1 MYQYVVAYL
10 FTCICDVSVAIF
22 LCEIIMNRAFIFDEN
37 QQLVFPESA
46 LVWAAFL
53 EGRVQSLVVKAMKV
67 LYDTIAGFYGRAV
80 IYIGVWVI
88 YTSLFYVTITI

>member
-1 MYQYVVAYL
+1 MKISIW
-10 FTCICDVSVAIF
+10 CF
-22 LCEIIMNRAFIFDEN
+22 LKVHWFGRH
-37 QQLVFPESA
+37 
-46 LVWAAFL
+46 FL